1 MREFNTIILNVDDMG
16 IANLTLNRADKH
28 NAMNAEMIGELSEAA
43 KLCGADPA
51 IRAVVLRANGKS
63 FCAGGDLAWMRAQ
76 ADADR
81 AGKIKEASALSN
93 MLFELYQ
100 LPKPL
105 IAVVQGAA
113 YGGGIGLMSV
123 CDIVLADP
131 KCKFSLTE
139 TKLGLIPATIGPF
152 VVRRLGEGAARQVFF
167 TGKLFDGADAQK
179 LGLVSSVSEDLE
191 QAVATEI
198 KSILKTAPQASARA
212 KSLCLKL
219 SGGISQKDID
229 HSIDALADAWESEE
243 AKHGISSFF
252 AQTKPDWAK

>member
-1 MREFNTIILNVDDMG
+1 MREFQTIILDIDGFG
-16 IANLTLNRADKH
+16 IANLTLNRPDKH
-28 NAMNAEMIGELSEAA
+28 NAMNAEMIAELSEAA
-43 KLCGADPA
+43 QLCASDPA

-81 AGKIKEASALSN
+81 AGKIKEASALSS
-93 MLFELYQ
+93 MLLDLYK

-152 VVRRLGEGAARQVFF
+152 VVKRLGEGAARQIFF
-167 TGKLFDGADAQK
+167 TGKLFDAADAQK
-179 LGLVSSVSEDLE
+179 LGLVSTVTDDLE
-191 QAVATEI
+191 QVVAMEI

-212 KSLCLKL
+212 KALCLKL
-219 SGGISQKDID
+219 SGGVSQEDID
-229 HSIDALADAWESEE
+229 HSIEALADAWESDE
-243 AKHGISSFF
+243 AQHGISSFF

>member
-1 MREFNTIILNVDDMG
+1 MREFQTIILDIDDFG
-16 IANLTLNRADKH
+16 IANLTLNRPDKH
-28 NAMNAEMIGELSEAA
+28 NAMNAEMIAELSEAA
-43 KLCGADPA
+43 KLCASDPA

-81 AGKIKEASALSN
+81 AGKIKEASALSS
-93 MLFELYQ
+93 MLLDLYK

-152 VVRRLGEGAARQVFF
+152 VVKRLGEGAARQIFF
-167 TGKLFDGADAQK
+167 SGKLFDAADAQK
-179 LGLVSSVSEDLE
+179 LGLVSSVTDDLE
-191 QAVATEI
+191 QAVAMEI

-212 KSLCLKL
+212 KALCLKL
-219 SGGISQKDID
+219 SGGVSKEDID
-229 HSIDALADAWESEE
+229 HSIEALADAWESDE
-243 AKHGISSFF
+243 AQHGISSFF